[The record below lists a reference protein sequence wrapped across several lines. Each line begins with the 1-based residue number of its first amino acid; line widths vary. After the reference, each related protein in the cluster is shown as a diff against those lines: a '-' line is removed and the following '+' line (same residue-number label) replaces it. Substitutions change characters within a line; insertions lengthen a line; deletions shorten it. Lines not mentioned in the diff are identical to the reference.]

1 MVMVNV
7 WNDNWRS
14 ELESKDYLCYIRL
27 CECRNTRNDMIKM
40 AKLMYK
46 FNPWA
51 DPVNCLIRMMEWMD
65 MNSQWEIADLTQ
77 EEFDEALDIIKN
89 I

>member
-1 MVMVNV
+1 MNNI

-40 AKLMYK
+40 AKLMYR
-46 FNPWA
+46 FNSWA
-51 DPVNCLIRMMEWMD
+51 DPEDCLIRMMEWMD
-65 MNSQWEIADLTQ
+65 MNSQWELADLTQ
-77 EEFDEALDIIKN
+77 KEFDEALDFVRN

>member
-1 MVMVNV
+1 MDNV

-40 AKLMYK
+40 AKLMYG
-46 FNPWA
+46 FNRWA
-51 DPVNCLIRMMEWMD
+51 DPEDCLIRMMEWMD
-65 MNSQWEIADLTQ
+65 MNSQWELADLT
-77 EEFDEALDIIKN
+77 EDEFKKALDIIKK

>member
-1 MVMVNV
+1 MIKA

-14 ELESKDYLCYIRL
+14 ELESNDYLCYIRL
-27 CECRNTRNDMIKM
+27 CECRNTRPDMIKM

-46 FNPWA
+46 YNQWA
-51 DPVNCLIRMMEWMD
+51 TPEDCLIRMMEWVS
-65 MNSQWEIADLTQ
+65 MNSQFYLTDLTQ
-77 EEFDEALDIIKN
+77 EEFKKALDFIKK

>member
-1 MVMVNV
+1 MKNA

-40 AKLMYK
+40 AKLMYR
-46 FNPWA
+46 FNRWA
-51 DPVNCLIRMMEWMD
+51 DPEDCLIRMMEWMD
-65 MNSQWEIADLTQ
+65 MNSQWEITDLTT
-77 EEFDEALDIIKN
+77 EEFNKAVEIIKGKS
-89 I
+89 

>member
-1 MVMVNV
+1 MKNA

-14 ELESKDYLCYIRL
+14 ELESNDYLCYIRL
-27 CECRNTRNDMIKM
+27 CECRNNRQDMIKM
-40 AKLMYK
+40 AKLMFKY
-46 FNPWA
+46 NRWA
-51 DPVNCLIRMMEWMD
+51 DPVDCLIRMMEWLD

-77 EEFDEALDIIKN
+77 KEFNEALDFIKK